1 MMKQVRQV
9 AMYQRIARQQQQAT
23 EFALQACMQ
32 ATMNM
37 SMMGASYAMIYSQM
51 LEIQAVDDHSLLP
64 CFHKSFSR
72 IYCNVD
78 FGVLLLLGLYLRF

>member
-51 LEIQAVDDHSLLP
+51 LKFRLWMTTAFCHVFINPFLAFIAMLISA
-64 CFHKSFSR
+64 FY
-72 IYCNVD
+72 YCWV
-78 FGVLLLLGLYLRF
+78 YT